1 MTIARSKSGKKSRRY
16 QVVVFNSDELDFAY
30 VIDSFQM
37 ILGYELTQATT
48 CAHMIDNKGQYV
60 VKSFADKEH
69 ALATADLLVEYG
81 FDVEVI
87 DIFQ

>member
-1 MTIARSKSGKKSRRY
+1 MTTARSKNGKKNRRY
-16 QVVVFNSDELDFAY
+16 QVIVFNSDELEFAY
-30 VIDSFQM
+30 VIDSFQTV
-37 ILGYELTQATT
+37 LGYETTQATT
-48 CAHMIDNKGQYV
+48 CAYVIDNKGQYV

-69 ALATADLLVEYG
+69 AIATADMLVEYG